1 MIGNNCIWIILL
13 IIPDNINPNG
23 SVLAT
28 NELNNPIILPLMILF
43 GIDFCSIIIRGM
55 FTIIIPIAIEKNNIT
70 NKEKYKYKLKLKII
84 RLEVIPNS
92 I

>member
-1 MIGNNCIWIILL
+1 MIGNNCIGIILL

-28 NELNNPIILPLMILF
+28 NELNNPIILPLILF
-43 GIDFCSIIIRGM
+43 GIDFCSIILRGI